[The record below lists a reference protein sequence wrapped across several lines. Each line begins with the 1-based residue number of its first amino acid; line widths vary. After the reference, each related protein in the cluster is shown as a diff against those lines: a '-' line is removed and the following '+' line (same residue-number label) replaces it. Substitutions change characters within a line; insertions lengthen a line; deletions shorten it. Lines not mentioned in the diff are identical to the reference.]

1 MDGASYL
8 RCFRREMDAFRTCVA
23 EGDLGAPIAYREEF
37 AGPVDLAGLARAVG
51 HSNLFT
57 AACVTEWTGGDT
69 PPDGAPPLAPQDRG
83 ELLRWLEGTAELLV
97 MSLDVDPETPA
108 WGHFTP
114 PNAGYWQRSIAVET
128 MLHRWDAQQ
137 TVDVPAPLDP
147 ALAAA
152 GVAEVLDV
160 LAPKMVGVGK
170 AWPPDACVKFT
181 ASDTGDWWIYGPG
194 DPVAEVAGTAGELLL
209 MLWGRLTKDDPALEW
224 DGDRSAALSVLKG
237 PLTY

>member
-1 MDGASYL
+1 
-8 RCFRREMDAFRTCVA
+8 MDAFRECVA
-23 EGDLGAPIAYREEF
+23 SGDLGASIAFREEF
-37 AGPVDLAGLARAVG
+37 AEPIDLAGLARAVG

-83 ELLRWLEGTAELLV
+83 ELLKWLEGTAELLV
-97 MSLDVDPETPA
+97 MSLDVDADTPA

-137 TVDVPAPLDP
+137 TVGLAAPLDP
-147 ALAAA
+147 DLASA
-152 GVAEVLDV
+152 GVSEVLEV
-160 LAPKMVGVGK
+160 LAPKMIGVGK
-170 AWPPDACVKFT
+170 AWPPDACVKFNAT
-181 ASDTGDWWIYGPG
+181 DTDDWWIYGPG
-194 DPVAEVAGTAGELLL
+194 DPVAEVHSTAGNLLL
-209 MLWGRLTKDDPALEW
+209 MLWGRMHKDHPSLVWE
-224 DGDRSAALSVLKG
+224 GDRTLALSVLKG